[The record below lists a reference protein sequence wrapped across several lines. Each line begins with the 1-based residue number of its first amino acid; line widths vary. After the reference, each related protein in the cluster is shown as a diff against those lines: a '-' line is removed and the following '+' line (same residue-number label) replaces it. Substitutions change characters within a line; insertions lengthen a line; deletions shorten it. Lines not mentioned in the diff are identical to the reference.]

1 VDEKRARLDQGFD
14 GLAVH
19 CHGDVRFGHGL
30 IS

>member
-1 VDEKRARLDQGFD
+1 VDEQRARLDQGFD

-19 CHGDVRFGHGL
+19 RQRDVGFGHRV